1 MLRLAARAA
10 SALAVASAL
19 ALTATTPALAD
30 PLVLP
35 AATDIVGVG
44 TGVTET
50 LFTQFSTD
58 YNAFL
63 AASGDT
69 TSARLFS
76 WDSAGTPSQVITKA
90 GATPIIRPDRTSAA
104 LSALNATTR
113 STLDFVRTTRVPN
126 ANDLPGD
133 LFVAFAKDAVSW
145 AAPAGG
151 NAPQNLTTS
160 DLSNIYNCRVTNWK
174 QIDSALP
181 DATIV
186 PVLAGH
192 LSVDRSGVTGAP
204 MESSEFLLKAI
215 NYPPAGT
222 DGPSDR
228 SCVRVV
234 ERGEQGWDALLH
246 DPNAIVPYS
255 VGHYVGQ
262 VYGGH
267 SRPGDDPVTL
277 TVRGIDG
284 IASVN
289 TADRRISPPFANTSY
304 GRWLFNVVRQADW
317 SNTSTTNALHQV
329 FGTTGWICR
338 NPTAA
343 AAIKSYG
350 FLTLPVGAC
359 GSTRHA

>member
-1 MLRLAARAA
+1 MLRFAARAA
-10 SALAVASAL
+10 SALALTTAL
-19 ALTATTPALAD
+19 ALTATTPAGAD
-30 PLVLP
+30 PAVLP

-44 TGVTET
+44 AGVTET

-63 AASGDT
+63 TASGDT
-69 TSARLFS
+69 TSPRLHS
-76 WDSAGTPSQVITKA
+76 WDSTGTTAITPKA
-90 GATPIIRPDRTSAA
+90 GATTIARPDRTDPG
-104 LSALNATTR
+104 LTALNATTR
-113 STLDFVRTTRVPN
+113 SSIDFVRTTRVPN
-126 ANDLPGD
+126 ANDLPGN
-133 LFVAFAKDAVSW
+133 LFVAMAWDAVSW

-151 NAPQNLTTS
+151 NAPQNLTTH
-160 DLSNIYNCRVTNWK
+160 DLSDIYNCRVTKWN
-174 QIDSALP
+174 QINPALP

-204 MESSEFLLKAI
+204 MESSDFFLKAI
-215 NYPPAGT
+215 KYPPAGT

-228 SCVRVV
+228 SCVRTV
-234 ERGEQGWDALLH
+234 ERGDQGWDALLH

-255 VGHYVGQ
+255 VGRFVGQ

-267 SRPGDDPVTL
+267 TRPGDDPVIL

-284 IASVN
+284 IAPVDPTNNRMSS
-289 TADRRISPPFANTSY
+289 AFSNTSY
-304 GRWLFNVVRQADW
+304 GRWLFNVVREADW
-317 SNTSTTNALHQV
+317 NGTATAAGLHKV
-329 FGTTGWICR
+329 FGVTGWICK
-338 NPTAA
+338 NAVAA

-350 FLTLPVGAC
+350 FRVLPVGAC

>member
-1 MLRLAARAA
+1 MLRLATRAV
-10 SALAVASAL
+10 SALAAASAL
-19 ALTATTPALAD
+19 ALTAITPAGAD
-30 PLVLP
+30 PLALP

-44 TGVTET
+44 AGVTET
-50 LFTQFSTD
+50 LLTQFSTD

-76 WDSAGTPSQVITKA
+76 WDTTGTPQITTKT
-90 GATPIIRPDRTSAA
+90 GATPINRPDQSGAGLA
-104 LSALNATTR
+104 VLNATTS
-113 STLDFVRTTRVPN
+113 STVDFVRTTRFPG
-126 ANDLPGD
+126 ANDLPGN

-174 QIDSALP
+174 QIDPALP

-192 LSVDRSGVTGAP
+192 LYVDRWGVTGSP
-204 MESSEFLLKAI
+204 MESSDFLLKAI

-234 ERGEQGWDALLH
+234 ERGDQGWDALLH

-255 VGHYVGQ
+255 VGRFIGQ
-262 VYGGH
+262 AYRGH
-267 SRPGDDPVTL
+267 SRPGDDPVIL
-277 TVRGIDG
+277 TVRSIDG
-284 IASVN
+284 IAPVDSL
-289 TADRRISPPFANTSY
+289 DRSMSPTFSNTSY
-304 GRWLFNVVRQADW
+304 GRVLFNVVREADW
-317 SNTSTTNALHQV
+317 NSASTTNALRKV
-329 FGTTGWICR
+329 FGSTGWICK
-338 NPTAA
+338 NAGATAT
-343 AAIKSYG
+343 IKSYG
-350 FLTLPVGAC
+350 FRVLPVGAC